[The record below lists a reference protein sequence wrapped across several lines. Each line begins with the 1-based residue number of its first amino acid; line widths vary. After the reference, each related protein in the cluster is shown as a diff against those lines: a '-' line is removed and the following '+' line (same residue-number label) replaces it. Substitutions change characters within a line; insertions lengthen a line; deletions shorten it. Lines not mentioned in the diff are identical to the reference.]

1 MEAETKKVYLSRYQ
15 KVREDDLKRG
25 RFGYAKLQWKNREFF
40 IQKRL
45 IHLGRHSTNTDAD
58 VDLGEEMNL
67 SRKHAAIRYNEE
79 KETFELEVLGKNG
92 AFVRGVLIT
101 KDQPPI
107 ALANRDLIQ
116 VFKLQREA
124 SLIETRSLAQTAL
137 RNDIAVS
144 AHVLVDGRQRLLLP
158 HTPRSGLPRRP
169 GQEGSEEET
178 STPGKRPREGHI
190 EKVC

>member
-116 VFKLQREA
+116 MGDNVFFFLTPQDQAFHED
-124 SLIETRSLAQTAL
+124 LAKK
-137 RNDIAVS
+137 AVKKRR
-144 AHVLVDGRQRLLLP
+144 APRANGQGR
-158 HTPRSGLPRRP
+158 G
-169 GQEGSEEET
+169 T
-178 STPGKRPREGHI
+178 SKRYADR
-190 EKVC
+190 